1 MHNHSHGWIGFILA
15 ILALQ
20 LLPGCAT
27 GPNPADPWEN
37 SNRFF
42 HKFNDDLDR
51 ALLKPAA
58 DCYVK
63 VVPKPV
69 RQCIGNG
76 FDNLGYFD
84 VILNDYLQGK
94 WEQGISDSVRMAVN
108 STAGIGGIFDVA
120 AYLQLP
126 SHDNDFGV
134 TLGKWKV
141 GGGGPGAYLVLP
153 LFGPSSIRDAPGI
166 AVGIL
171 DNPLTWI
178 DIPWYVSIP
187 LDSLQAVD
195 ARARAER
202 YFKFRTAAAVND
214 YVFIRDA
221 YLQYRRHLILEG
233 KAAVDQSIYDEDMDE
248 SATQPSSAPAA
259 IRSTQPGNQLPP
271 STPKP
276 AAPHP

>member
-1 MHNHSHGWIGFILA
+1 MHTFSNRWVGLILA

-20 LLPGCAT
+20 LLPGCAV
-27 GPNPADPWEN
+27 GPNPADPWEK

-42 HKFNDDLDR
+42 HNFNDGLDR

-76 FDNLGYFD
+76 FDNVGYFD

-94 WEQGISDSVRMAVN
+94 WEQGISDSVRMCIN
-108 STAGIGGIFDVA
+108 STAGVGGLFDVA
-120 AYLQLP
+120 AYLELP

-141 GGGGPGAYLVLP
+141 GGGGPGPYLVLP
-153 LFGPSSIRDAPGI
+153 LFGPSSVRDAPGI

-178 DIPWYVSIP
+178 DIPWYVNIP

-195 ARARAER
+195 ARARAEK
-202 YFKFRTAAAVND
+202 YFKFRKAAAIND

-221 YLQYRRHLILEG
+221 YLQYRRHLIVEG
-233 KAAVDQSIYDEDMDE
+233 KASIDQSIYDEDME
-248 SATQPSSAPAA
+248 EPSSQPATQSGPTPATQPTSQS
-259 IRSTQPGNQLPP
+259 R
-271 STPKP
+271 
-276 AAPHP
+276 